1 MKTIRKTDLLVLAAN
16 ITNLV
21 VIYLVSV
28 GS

>member
-1 MKTIRKTDLLVLAAN
+1 MKSIRKTDLLVLAAN

-28 GS
+28 RS